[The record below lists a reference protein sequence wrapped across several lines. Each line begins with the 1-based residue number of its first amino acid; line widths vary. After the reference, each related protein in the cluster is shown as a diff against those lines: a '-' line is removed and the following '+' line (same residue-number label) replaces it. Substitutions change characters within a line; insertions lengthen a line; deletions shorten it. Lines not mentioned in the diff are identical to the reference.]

1 MWIKNIFLLFSAFV
15 PADHCSRR
23 LCISGHH
30 RCFCADDRENEDK
43 ENIMLYE
50 NMIILGEYWEISWS
64 FIR

>member
-1 MWIKNIFLLFSAFV
+1 MWIKKSFSFSAFV
-15 PADHCSRR
+15 PGIIAAGVYAFLPS
-23 LCISGHH
+23 SV
-30 RCFCADDRENEDK
+30 FCAADRENEDK